1 MTDPEYFEALRVAVQ
16 EGEMQALAIF
26 KMLKSRGL
34 VPEEFSDLI
43 G

>member
-1 MTDPEYFEALRVAVQ
+1 MTDREYFEALRVAVQ
-16 EGEMQALAIF
+16 EGEKQALAIF